1 MNELQLD
8 GNVGCLYFIRWENV
22 INDNITTELLWHS
35 NLDMPLEMMD
45 QEDLEETLEYIFN
58 DNYGDVVKDVGD
70 WEPNW
75 GVEAYTNLGFDS

>member
-45 QEDLEETLEYIFN
+45 EEELEETLE
-58 DNYGDVVKDVGD
+58 
-70 WEPNW
+70 
-75 GVEAYTNLGFDS
+75 

>member
-45 QEDLEETLEYIFN
+45 EEELEETLEYIFN
-58 DNYGDVVKDVGD
+58 DNYGDVVKDVSHWD
-70 WEPNW
+70 PNW
-75 GVEAYTNLGFDS
+75 AVGAYDNLGFDS